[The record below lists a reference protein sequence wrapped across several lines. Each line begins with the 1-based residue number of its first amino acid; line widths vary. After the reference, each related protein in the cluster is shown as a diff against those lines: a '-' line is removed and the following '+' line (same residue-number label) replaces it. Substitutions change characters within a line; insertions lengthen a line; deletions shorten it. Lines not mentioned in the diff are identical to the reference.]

1 MEDGLVLSENLEI
14 DKLKQIAL
22 KPPSSS
28 NDPLDPIVK
37 ALDAIAAYGVV
48 AIPALIEI
56 GDEALEPSIQSYALE
71 LIRII
76 RGTTT

>member
-1 MEDGLVLSENLEI
+1 MAKALSENMEI
-14 DKLKQIAL
+14 GKLKQIAL

-28 NDPLDPIVK
+28 SDPLDPILK

-48 AIPALIEI
+48 AIHALIEI
-56 GDEALEPSIQSYALE
+56 GDEALEPSIQSHALE
-71 LIRII
+71 LIGII